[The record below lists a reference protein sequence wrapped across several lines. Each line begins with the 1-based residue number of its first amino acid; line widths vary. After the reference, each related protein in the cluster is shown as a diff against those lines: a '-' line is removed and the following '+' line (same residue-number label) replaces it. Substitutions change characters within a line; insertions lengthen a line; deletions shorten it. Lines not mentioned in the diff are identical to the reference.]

1 MRYLR
6 SLLLRIA
13 CLYIRNHV
21 IHQMTKAGWKRSES
35 NPAHWNTK
43 PEIIDGHEHSS
54 SAHEVVAA
62 GMLLT
67 DTLNDLYHE

>member
-1 MRYLR
+1 MR

-21 IHQMTKAGWKRSES
+21 INQMTKAGWTKHAT

-43 PEIIDGHEHSS
+43 PQVIDGHEHKTSV
-54 SAHEVVAA
+54 HEVSAA

>member
-1 MRYLR
+1 MR
-6 SLLLRIA
+6 SFLLRIA

-21 IHQMTKAGWKRSES
+21 IRQMTKAGWTQAEG

-43 PEIIDGHEHSS
+43 PEIVNGHEHSS
-54 SAHEVVAA
+54 SVHEVSAA

-67 DTLNDLYHE
+67 DTLNDLYHN